1 MQRRPKRRQDSEHLR
16 ASPHAK
22 GTLLATATRPDTCT
36 GAYHPEPPG
45 ARLPRIRG
53 PRRSPGGHSNPTHSH
68 SQLGTLC
75 LPRLRPRRP
84 SPIPGG
90 LLLAAHASLRFG
102 DLQRIQVT
110 RLCLTSSALRGLCW
124 ATKTTRQGQ
133 PFAVTVMGFTGR
145 DISTSWVV
153 HWLRVLAQ
161 SLATE
166 HCPDFALPSFS
177 PSNVLACPIYNAPLA
192 YSQALAAL
200 RWAAQ
205 TPWAPSPCLTESE
218 ASNLTLHSLKVTVLS
233 AALQLRLPED
243 DRRVQGHH
251 KLSSTRLYGRD
262 DTRRSGCTATRP
274 GSFSGQW
281 RPQRPMAR
289 GGQQPTRSR
298 LSRWVHR
305 TPRHPGS
312 SGSPIGPPTL
322 HQRQGGPGA
331 AYGSTWRRNLLTTAR
346 GWKRTPPS
354 RGNRTPS
361 PPPST
366 PRNPWTPARLPRG
379 TASCSGWGQT
389 GLCPCPATLLEGGP
403 RGLAGQLRGDAYTY
417 RLWVSP
423 GRIQHHQGGRP
434 LTGTLPSTRLR
445 FRPQSGPRLK
455 KGKKKGEAGEGC
467 SQPHSHS

>member
-1 MQRRPKRRQDSEHLR
+1 MTLAKLVDFLFSCSAGQREDR
-16 ASPHAK
+16 
-22 GTLLATATRPDTCT
+22 TANIC
-36 GAYHPEPPG
+36 
-45 ARLPRIRG
+45 G
-53 PRRSPGGHSNPTHSH
+53 PRPMLKALSWLQRHAQIPALAPIIQNPLVLAFHASE
-68 SQLGTLC
+68 G
-75 LPRLRPRRP
+75 PVDRREAI
-84 SPIPGG
+84 PIPLAVIASWERCVCHDSAPDALRLFLGG

-153 HWLRVLAQ
+153 HWLRALAQ
-161 SLATE
+161 SLARTQREFGSE

-233 AALQLRLPED
+233 AALQLRLPEE

-262 DTRRSGCTATRP
+262 DTHQALWVQRQLARALSR
-274 GSFSGQW
+274 QW

-289 GGQQPTRSR
+289 GGQQPTLEPPFQVRPQDPPDTLALRDLPSDLQR
-298 LSRWVHR
+298 FINAREAQVQPTPNLEEEPMALSAQVEEDSAESGEPDSISASEHSPQPMD
-305 TPRHPGS
+305 TGS
-312 SGSPIGPPTL
+312 
-322 HQRQGGPGA
+322 HAPGA
-331 AYGSTWRRNLLTTAR
+331 PPQIQDGARQDYVLL
-346 GWKRTPPS
+346 G
-354 RGNRTPS
+354 
-361 PPPST
+361 
-366 PRNPWTPARLPRG
+366 
-379 TASCSGWGQT
+379 
-389 GLCPCPATLLEGGP
+389 GGP
-403 RGLAGQLRGDAYTY
+403 RGLAGQLRGDARSYGM
-417 RLWVSP
+417 RVPP
-423 GRIQHHQGGRP
+423 GRIQHHQGGGS
-434 LTGTLPSTRLR
+434 LIGTLP
-445 FRPQSGPRLK
+445 
-455 KGKKKGEAGEGC
+455 
-467 SQPHSHS
+467 